1 MMMLVAE
8 LVDLGRIMVWQNSRD
23 GQEGRNFP
31 ERVERP
37 GVSKPK
43 PRKGSQV
50 NAQPLSKIKE
60 IFGDQ
65 ASDDLERQR
74 KLAALFRG

>member
-1 MMMLVAE
+1 MLLAE
-8 LVDLGRIMVWQNSRD
+8 IVDNLRVLLWQNTKD
-23 GQEGRNFP
+23 AQQGRNFP

-50 NAQPLSKIKE
+50 KAQPLSAIKK

-65 ASDDLERQR
+65 APDDLERQR
-74 KLAALFRG
+74 KLAAMFRG